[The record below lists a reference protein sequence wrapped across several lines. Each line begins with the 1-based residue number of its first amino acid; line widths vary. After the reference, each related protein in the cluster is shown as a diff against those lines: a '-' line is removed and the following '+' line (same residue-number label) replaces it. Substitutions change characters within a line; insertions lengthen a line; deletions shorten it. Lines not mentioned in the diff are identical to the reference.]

1 MYDDSLLRITMRL
14 LSCVVTVLHL
24 KGTAH
29 QRFDFESE
37 PNNTHPHYL
46 TMFVNWD
53 IDLCLN
59 FKSCVQDSQYMY
71 KPTTNLRVSGTIY
84 KNDKISCNWHRFTA
98 EICPNMLWHTLRKFL
113 VWNINHDLTDYHTD
127 FKPVTLSLLLY
138 TRSTLHSPE
147 LRYISNNHGCVL

>member
-1 MYDDSLLRITMRL
+1 
-14 LSCVVTVLHL
+14 
-24 KGTAH
+24 
-29 QRFDFESE
+29 
-37 PNNTHPHYL
+37 
-46 TMFVNWD
+46 MFVNWD

-59 FKSCVQDSQYMY
+59 FMSCVHDSQYMY

-98 EICPNMLWHTLRKFL
+98 EICPNMLWLTLRKFL

-138 TRSTLHSPE
+138 TRSTLHAPE
-147 LRYISNNHGCVL
+147 LRCTLVITTGVYCNESMYWTIIPISTQETTSPRGFNRPLWLGSRENAMIWLVESSRKT